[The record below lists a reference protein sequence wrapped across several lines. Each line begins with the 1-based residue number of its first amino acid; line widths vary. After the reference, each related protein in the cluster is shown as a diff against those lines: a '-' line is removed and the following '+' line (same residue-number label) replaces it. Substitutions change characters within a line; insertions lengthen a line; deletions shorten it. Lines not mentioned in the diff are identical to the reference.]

1 MVNVSG
7 QIEKIK
13 CPNTECKA
21 EIEQKDLIELLN
33 SDTYGKFKRLLLNY
47 EVTKSSDKKFC
58 PYQGCESIIECK
70 DKDQKKIT
78 CGNCH
83 RDVCFK
89 CQIPWHKGKSCK

>member
-21 EIEQKDLIELLN
+21 EIEQKDLKELLD
-33 SDTYGKFKRLLLNY
+33 SDTYGKFKRLFLNY

-58 PYQGCESIIECK
+58 PYQGCESVIECK

-83 RDVCFK
+83 KDVCF
-89 CQIPWHKGKSCK
+89 